1 MTREDLQQISE
12 LLDAKLDAKL
22 APLYSRL
29 DNIDESLEEIR
40 EDAAV
45 TRSAVNSLVEW
56 ADNVAIITGQRF
68 PVKKSAKAA
77 E

>member
-1 MTREDLQQISE
+1 MTKEDLAQISD
-12 LLDAKLDAKL
+12 LMDAKLDAKL
-22 APLYSRL
+22 APIYSRL
-29 DNIDESLEEIR
+29 DGIDESLAEIK
-40 EDAAV
+40 EDAAI

-68 PVKKSAKAA
+68 PVKKTTKAA

>member
-1 MTREDLQQISE
+1 MTKEDLQQISD
-12 LLDAKLDAKL
+12 LMDAKL
-22 APLYSRL
+22 APIY
-29 DNIDESLEEIR
+29 ESLEEIK

-45 TRSAVNSLVEW
+45 TRGAVNSLVEW

-68 PVKKSAKAA
+68 PVKKTAKAA